1 MAQAKTFCPWMPSA
15 ILAHKTSKQALS
27 TGWYV
32 LCTVPKGTVK
42 SLANKVVLVVHTRK
56 YTPRLKFVYL
66 GLQVPQL
73 LMIFF
78 ISLSTLKNQKP
89 FTSIHG
95 CF

>member
-42 SLANKVVLVVHTRK
+42 SLANKVVLVVNTRN
-56 YTPRLKFVYL
+56 YTSRLKFVYL

-73 LMIFF
+73 FMIFF
-78 ISLSTLKNQKP
+78 ISLSTLGNQNEHTWM
-89 FTSIHG
+89 FLD
-95 CF
+95 

>member
-42 SLANKVVLVVHTRK
+42 SLANKVVLVVHTRNYSLYDRVRSVK
-56 YTPRLKFVYL
+56 EST
-66 GLQVPQL
+66 
-73 LMIFF
+73 
-78 ISLSTLKNQKP
+78 IS
-89 FTSIHG
+89 
-95 CF
+95 